1 MKEKQKQKLCVCKR
15 ACLCLFVRQ
24 TVTKHDFHI
33 MILHREA
40 WIQMGLE
47 NVHLAEYDFYLSW
60 PNQTNPNKIY
70 LLDEADQVATF
81 NN

>member
-1 MKEKQKQKLCVCKR
+1 
-15 ACLCLFVRQ
+15 
-24 TVTKHDFHI
+24 
-33 MILHREA
+33 MILQREA
-40 WIQMGLE
+40 WTQMGLE